1 MAYNV
6 STDNTDMLKELI
18 SGECMEWEP
27 RDRKAWLQFGKML
40 SRNLN
45 FNLGTE
51 QSSKLFDSIAFCN
64 YLQIPDIALDNRQ
77 GKDEECL
84 YVYSENIFKEYL
96 EEAKPDKIIVWGE
109 PIDGRFIHRV
119 QFILQALKREGF
131 IMRHHCPQQ
140 QDPQCRGL
148 HIMLLQPCYV
158 FTLVFHCSCL
168 TLKSIH
174 QLIAGVLTATTG
186 RQRFAGNGEHQGVAI
201 AVTIGLRAV
210 GIGTGKQAETYQV
223 VATPSLPC

>member
-1 MAYNV
+1 MVKQELFIGNHYYNGIYGKKVMVVGHQKHATDTERALYKDNPMAYNV

-18 SGECMEWEP
+18 NGECMKWEP
-27 RDRKAWLQFGKML
+27 GDRKAWMQFGKML
-40 SRNLN
+40 SGNLN

-109 PIDGRFIHRV
+109 PYKYI
-119 QFILQALKREGF
+119 K
-131 IMRHHCPQQ
+131 
-140 QDPQCRGL
+140 
-148 HIMLLQPCYV
+148 
-158 FTLVFHCSCL
+158 
-168 TLKSIH
+168 K
-174 QLIAGVLTATTG
+174 
-186 RQRFAGNGEHQGVAI
+186 
-201 AVTIGLRAV
+201 
-210 GIGTGKQAETYQV
+210 IGTELDDRNCRIVSPLYGKIDV
-223 VATPSLPC
+223 LKINHPCRVERGGYIEINKRIKAFIQKN